1 MYVFVV
7 LVETHAD
14 LHHQILTNFGRH
26 IHFVYRTVKDY
37 VCLVHNAQ
45 ENFPFKMLTVAPDK
59 KILCRKYF
67 NIRLLY
73 ISKLDNIVI

>member
-14 LHHQILTNFGRH
+14 LHHQILTNFGRN

-37 VCLVHNAQ
+37 VCLVHNVQ
-45 ENFPFKMLTVAPDK
+45 CRFKMLTVAPDK

-67 NIRLLY
+67 NIRLQY